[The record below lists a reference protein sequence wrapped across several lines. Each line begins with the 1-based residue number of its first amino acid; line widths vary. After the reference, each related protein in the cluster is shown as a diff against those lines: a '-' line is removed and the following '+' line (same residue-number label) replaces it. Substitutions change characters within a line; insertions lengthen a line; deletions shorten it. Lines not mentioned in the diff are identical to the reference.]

1 MYRVVIVD
9 DEETIVTGLR
19 KLLPWANYRCEV
31 VGTATNGVEALALAK
46 AASPHILFTDIA
58 MPGMD
63 GLTMIAAL
71 RSEYPTME
79 IAILS
84 GYPYFSYAQKAI
96 ELGVTGYIIKP
107 SRMEEL
113 ETILA
118 KMVANLDH
126 RLASGAEATTTRAEA
141 ASAASEAVVEADAGA
156 SAEAVAGAS
165 AEAVAGAA
173 STEEVVGTTSTD
185 EVATSETADE
195 EPTKANNFICNEAL
209 KFMQTHFAEPLTLT
223 EVAEHVYVSPW
234 HLSKLL
240 SRYCGQNFNE
250 ILNHLRIEEA
260 KVLLR
265 NPAHRIND
273 ISEQVG
279 FSDVAH
285 FSRTF
290 KKFCDVSP
298 NEYRNQL

>member
-19 KLLPWANYRCEV
+19 KLLPWADYRCEV

-46 AASPHILFTDIA
+46 ADSPHILFTDIA

-118 KMVANLDH
+118 KMVMNLDH
-126 RLASGAEATTTRAEA
+126 RLTSDPTATTTRVEA
-141 ASAASEAVVEADAGA
+141 ASVAAATSGASTASEAVAGTVTEAA
-156 SAEAVAGAS
+156 AEAVAS
-165 AEAVAGAA
+165 AAAGTAA
-173 STEEVVGTTSTD
+173 TE

-209 KFMQTHFAEPLTLT
+209 KFMQTHFAQPLTLT

-240 SRYCGQNFNE
+240 SRYRGQNFNE